1 MPAAI
6 YDFEIEQGTT
16 LNKQMVWKD
25 STGAPVDLSGYT
37 ARMQMRPSVSSDTV
51 LLNLTTENGG
61 ITLGGTAGTID
72 LYVGA
77 TATAAIT
84 WEGGVFDL
92 EIIHPGALPDDVTRI
107 AQGAV
112 SVSPEVTRV

>member
-37 ARMQMRPSVSSDTV
+37 ARMQLRPSISSDTV
-51 LLNLTTENGG
+51 LLDLTTENGG
-61 ITLGGTAGTID
+61 ITLGGVLGTIT
-72 LYVGA
+72 LHF
-77 TATAAIT
+77 TAAQT
-84 WEGGVFDL
+84 AALSKGGVYDL
-92 EIIHPGALPDDVTRI
+92 EMIVGGNVTRLL
-107 AQGAV
+107 QGAV
-112 SVSPEVTRV
+112 SLSKEVTRNV

>member
-61 ITLGGTAGTID
+61 ITLGGALGTIT
-72 LYVGA
+72 LHFTEA
-77 TATAAIT
+77 NTSPMPK
-84 WEGGVFDL
+84 GGVYDL
-92 EIIHPGALPDDVTRI
+92 ELIIDGKPFRFIQGNISLSKQVTRN
-107 AQGAV
+107 V
-112 SVSPEVTRV
+112 

>member
-61 ITLGGTAGTID
+61 ITLGDALGTITLHFTEAD
-72 LYVGA
+72 TSALPK
-77 TATAAIT
+77 
-84 WEGGVFDL
+84 GGVFDVEL
-92 EIIHPGALPDDVTRI
+92 IIDGNVTRLV
-107 AQGAV
+107 QGAI
-112 SVSPEVTRV
+112 SLSKQVTRNV

>member
-61 ITLGGTAGTID
+61 ITLGGALGTITLHFTD
-72 LYVGA
+72 AQTSAL
-77 TATAAIT
+77 TK
-84 WEGGVFDL
+84 GGVYDI
-92 EIIHPGALPDDVTRI
+92 EVVTGGNVTRLI
-107 AQGAV
+107 QGAI
-112 SVSPEVTRV
+112 SLSKEVTRNV